1 MLLKEHFPVT
11 HLGGNLLR
19 NQDTGRL
26 NILNCLFFC
35 PALRFCEG
43 FCIDNS
49 GGWNIISI
57 PFPCPR
63 EGLGA
68 SCFHHPRMPRCDLIQ
83 TDHQAIQ
90 FPYSFIFWAFYG
102 WFFGRDHEIERWRD
116 ADAARSH
123 VARALCESSALPV
136 PLIPEGCS
144 PVLVLTLPETPAECS
159 ACLIDLWDLRLMG
172 FKD

>member
-1 MLLKEHFPVT
+1 MT

-35 PALRFCEG
+35 PGLRFCEG
-43 FCIDNS
+43 FCIDSS

-57 PFPCPR
+57 PFLCPR

-68 SCFHHPRMPRCDLIQ
+68 SCFYCPRTPHCDLIP

-90 FPYSFIFWAFYG
+90 FPYSFIFWAFYE
-102 WFFGRDHEIERWRD
+102 WFFGGDHEIERWRV

-123 VARALCESSALPV
+123 VARAPCESSALPA
-136 PLIPEGCS
+136 PLIPEGRS
-144 PVLVLTLPETPAECS
+144 PVLVLTRPETPAERS
-159 ACLIDLWDLRLMG
+159 AFLIDSQGLRLMG